1 MSDLLDF
8 AQLLART
15 AGEILRQRYSQPREI
30 HAKGWRDLYTD
41 ADVAAQEAIVQLIK
55 QRDSRAAILAEEG
68 LTPPPDARR
77 VWVIDPLDGTSNYV
91 CHLPAFSTSI
101 ALVEDGQPL
110 AGVIYDPL
118 RDNLFAAE
126 VDRGVQLNG
135 QPIRVSS
142 THEIA
147 EGIVGLDWGRG
158 EEARTAAL
166 TWLHKAGTQCRT
178 IRAVGSSALSL
189 SYLAAGWLDVYYHG
203 ELYPWDGAAG
213 QVIAQEAGAKLF
225 NFKRQ
230 KWHYREATCLA
241 CNPQLVD
248 WALASLG

>member
-55 QRDSRAAILAEEG
+55 QRDSRA
-68 LTPPPDARR
+68 
-77 VWVIDPLDGTSNYV
+77 NYV
-91 CHLPAFSTSI
+91 RHLPAFSTSI

-189 SYLAAGWLDVYYHG
+189 CYLAAGWLDVYYHG